1 MAGAILG
8 KPEVAP
14 VRCFGDL
21 ENCAPASAAGKK
33 KRRPRRVGTFWPA
46 AGRRPASVAGDFHR
60 RNNLQARHS
69 KSVTGPNSQQRKRP
83 AIADNRQV
91 SAQYQTSYPA
101 RTRTWNE
108 GTKMALHLA
117 VKADLARVYANRRSV
132 RPLLPSTCN
141 WPTSVFRGIGRS
153 KIYGLRPG
161 NRTSQ
166 SIARGQGGESYR
178 GDGTH
183 IRPADG
189 PVLDTA
195 RNPNRCLRTH

>member
-60 RNNLQARHS
+60 RNNLQASHS

-141 WPTSVFRGIGRS
+141 WPTSVFRGIWGRKS
-153 KIYGLRPG
+153 MTLLETTIPHEA
-161 NRTSQ
+161 Q
-166 SIARGQGGESYR
+166 SHAARGGILSGRRNAY
-178 GDGTH
+178 
-183 IRPADG
+183 
-189 PVLDTA
+189 TA
-195 RNPNRCLRTH
+195 R